1 MNIVIMEPLGISDA
15 LLQKQLEP
23 LRTAG
28 HQVTVY
34 SDRPSSVEE
43 SIQRAKNAEILILT
57 NSPFP
62 ARAVDACPCL
72 RYLDVAFTGIDHIAV
87 ESCRARNIL
96 ISNASG
102 YSDQAVAELTIG
114 MMLSLL
120 RRMPACDKAVR
131 SGESSKGL
139 TGRELGGRTVGII
152 GFGRIGQRVARLC
165 QAFDARV
172 IASDP
177 APSETAQALGIPY
190 LPLEELL
197 RTSDIVTLHAPSTPA
212 TAGMIGAQQLA
223 LMRPS
228 ALFINC
234 ARGALVDQ
242 QALCDALNEGR
253 IAGAAADVFPPEP
266 PLPADAPLLHARN
279 VVLTPHVAFSTE
291 ESMLRRAK
299 IIFENLDAYLSGTPI
314 RLC

>member
-1 MNIVIMEPLGISDA
+1 MNIVIMEPLGISDT
-15 LLQKQLEP
+15 LLQQHLEP
-23 LRTAG
+23 LRAAG
-28 HQVTVY
+28 HQVTIY
-34 SDRPSSVEE
+34 SDRPSSIEE
-43 SIQRAKNAEILILT
+43 SIQRARNAEILILT

-62 ARAVDACPCL
+62 ARAIDACPCL

-87 ESCRARNIL
+87 NSCRERNIL

-131 SGESSKGL
+131 NGETSKGL
-139 TGRELGGRTVGII
+139 TGRELAGKTVGII
-152 GFGRIGQRVARLC
+152 GLGRIGQRVARLC

-177 APSETAQALGIPY
+177 APSEAAQALSIPY

-212 TAGMIGAQQLA
+212 TAGMIGTEQLA
-223 LMRPS
+223 LMRPD

-253 IAGAAADVFPPEP
+253 ISGAAADVFPQEP
-266 PLPADAPLLHARN
+266 PLPSDAPLLHARN
-279 VVLTPHVAFSTE
+279 VVLTPHIAFSTD
-291 ESMLRRAK
+291 ESMIRRAK

>member
-1 MNIVIMEPLGISDA
+1 MNIVIMEPLGISEA
-15 LLQKQLEP
+15 LLQQQLEP
-23 LRTAG
+23 LRSAG
-28 HQVTVY
+28 HTVMVY

-43 SIQRAKNAEILILT
+43 SIRRSKDAEILILT

-62 ARAVDACPCL
+62 AQAVDACPHL

-87 ESCRARNIL
+87 EKCRERNIL

-102 YSDQAVAELTIG
+102 YSDQAVAELAIG

-120 RRMPACDKAVR
+120 RRMPDCDKAVR
-131 SGESSKGL
+131 GGKGSKGL
-139 TGRELGGRTVGII
+139 TGRELCGRTVGII
-152 GFGRIGQRVARLC
+152 GLGRIGQRVARLC

-177 APSETAQALGIPY
+177 VPSGTALALGIPY

-197 RTSDIVTLHAPSTPA
+197 CTADIVTLHAPSTSA
-212 TAGMIGAQQLA
+212 TAGMIGAQQLS
-223 LMRPS
+223 LMRPD

-242 QALCDALNEGR
+242 QALRDALNEGR
-253 IAGAAADVFPPEP
+253 IAGAAADVFPQEP
-266 PLPADAPLLHARN
+266 PLPADAPMLHAGN
-279 VVLTPHVAFSTE
+279 TILTPHIAFATE

-299 IIFENLDAYLSGTPI
+299 IVFENLDAYLSGTPV

>member
-1 MNIVIMEPLGISDA
+1 MNIVLLEPLGIPDT
-15 LLQKQLEP
+15 LLQQRLEP
-23 LRTAG
+23 LRAAR

-34 SDRPSSVEE
+34 PDRPASLEE
-43 SIQRAKNAEILILT
+43 SIRRAKDAEILILT

-72 RYLDVAFTGIDHIAV
+72 RYLDVAFTGIDHVAV
-87 ESCRARNIL
+87 DACRTRNIL

-120 RRMPACDKAVR
+120 RRMPACDNAVR
-131 SGESSKGL
+131 SGAGSKGL
-139 TGRELGGRTVGII
+139 TGRELGGKTVGII

-165 QAFDARV
+165 QAFDAHV

-177 APSETAQALGIPY
+177 VPSEAAQALGIPY

-197 RTSDIVTLHAPSTPA
+197 STADIVTLHAPSTPA
-212 TAGMIGAQQLA
+212 TASMIGAPQLA
-223 LMRPS
+223 LMRPE

-253 IAGAAADVFPPEP
+253 IAGAAADVFPQEP
-266 PLPADAPLLHARN
+266 PLPANAPLLHARN
-279 VVLTPHVAFSTE
+279 VVLTPHIAFATE
-291 ESMLRRAK
+291 ESMLRRAQ
-299 IIFENLDAYLSGTPI
+299 IVFENLNAYLAGTPI